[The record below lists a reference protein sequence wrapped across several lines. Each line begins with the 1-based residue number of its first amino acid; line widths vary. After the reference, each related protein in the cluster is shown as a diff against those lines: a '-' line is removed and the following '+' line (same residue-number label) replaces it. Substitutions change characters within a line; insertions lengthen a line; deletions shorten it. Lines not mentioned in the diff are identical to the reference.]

1 VTDTSQRFTGE
12 RDHNLP
18 ITFPVPFWLAA
29 THDGKTVA
37 FDQPGWEQAQIM
49 LVDNFR

>member
-18 ITFPVPFWLAA
+18 VTFHVPFWLAA

-37 FDQPGWEQAQIM
+37 FDQPVENKPRSCWSTTF
-49 LVDNFR
+49 D